1 MKALTLIITAALGM
15 SLASGAATA
24 DHRHKAKVL
33 REPVGNYELSKRK
46 PQVRGYY
53 FRPGGHSYAYEE
65 EPFLRRN
72 GPYGNF
78 PEFDPRTFHERVLSD
93 PRFPTTAP
101 SAF

>member
-1 MKALTLIITAALGM
+1 MKGLTLIIAAALGL
-15 SLASGAATA
+15 SLASGDAAA
-24 DHRHKAKVL
+24 GYRHKKVPG
-33 REPVGNYELSKRK
+33 EAVGNYELSKRK

-53 FRPGGHSYAYEE
+53 FRPGGHAYAYEE

-93 PRFPTTAP
+93 PRYPTTAP

>member
-1 MKALTLIITAALGM
+1 MKGLTVIIAAALGL
-15 SLASGAATA
+15 SLASGAAIA
-24 DHRHKAKVL
+24 GQKHKKVIS
-33 REPVGNYELSKRK
+33 EPAGNYELSKRK

-53 FRPGGHSYAYEE
+53 FRPGGHAYGYEN

-78 PEFDPRTFHERVLSD
+78 PDFDPRTFHERVLSD
-93 PRFPTTAP
+93 PRYSTTAP